1 MLAVASPAS
10 EGRRARKQSTAAGEN
25 RRRRRN
31 VLWAVGSV
39 CGTAL
44 AGAVATA
51 IITPESIHDLL
62 PGSSASSAPTSV
74 SARPL
79 KYKRVED
86 RSGALALEVPEA
98 WSAGDSTLDVN
109 GRVVGPGL
117 TAGPDPSLPVNTTE
131 SRAFLGAQLMS
142 NNGTSPSDS
151 EWQDVE
157 AHVVRDLRLRDWTL
171 DHCEFDREKK
181 VEREDDVE
189 IIYRVWRNCGQRPQ
203 VMYDGVALPS
213 DGSYVAY
220 VQVQLSKEVGEGVAE
235 HVLETLRVLPE
246 RLDDAG

>member
-1 MLAVASPAS
+1 MLPVASPAS
-10 EGRRARKQSTAAGEN
+10 ERRPTHKRPKAAGA

-31 VLWAVGSV
+31 ALWAVGSV

-51 IITPESIHDLL
+51 IITPESIQGLL
-62 PGSSASSAPTSV
+62 PGSSASSASTSV
-74 SARPL
+74 SAQPVS
-79 KYKRVED
+79 YKRVEN
-86 RSGALALEVPEA
+86 RSGALALDVLEA
-98 WSAGDSTLDVN
+98 WSAGDSTLDVD
-109 GRVVGPGL
+109 GTVVGPGL

-142 NNGTSPSDS
+142 TNGTSPSDG
-151 EWQDVE
+151 EWQDVK
-157 AHVVRDLRLRDWTL
+157 ARVVRDLRLRDWTL

-181 VEREDDVE
+181 FEREDDVQ

-213 DGSYVAY
+213 GGSYVAY
-220 VQVQLSKEVGEGVAE
+220 VQVQLSKEVDEGVAE
-235 HVLETLRVLPE
+235 HVLESLRVLPE